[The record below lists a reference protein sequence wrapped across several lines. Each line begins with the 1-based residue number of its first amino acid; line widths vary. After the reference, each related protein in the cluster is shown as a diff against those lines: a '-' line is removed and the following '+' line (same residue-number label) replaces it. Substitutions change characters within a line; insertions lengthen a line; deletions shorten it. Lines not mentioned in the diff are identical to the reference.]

1 MVDTQLD
8 PDMDMT
14 PDMDLVKGESGISYW
29 FTNLDDF
36 PKNIF
41 TKYTFGKSFLDIGCG
56 DGRMVRL
63 ARMSGAS
70 KYRGIDV
77 DGSFFIDSSI
87 KRYLK
92 QADFR
97 DVDLTRFNV
106 LYYFLGSVE
115 KIPLD
120 KKGEP
125 EFMEFI
131 KNFKGVL
138 ILYHRKVTHRLDA
151 FQKHLINIGFE
162 KIEEEGYIRIY
173 RK

>member
-63 ARMSGAS
+63 ARMSGA
-70 KYRGIDV
+70 
-77 DGSFFIDSSI
+77 
-87 KRYLK
+87 
-92 QADFR
+92 
-97 DVDLTRFNV
+97 
-106 LYYFLGSVE
+106 
-115 KIPLD
+115 
-120 KKGEP
+120 
-125 EFMEFI
+125 
-131 KNFKGVL
+131 
-138 ILYHRKVTHRLDA
+138 
-151 FQKHLINIGFE
+151 
-162 KIEEEGYIRIY
+162 
-173 RK
+173 